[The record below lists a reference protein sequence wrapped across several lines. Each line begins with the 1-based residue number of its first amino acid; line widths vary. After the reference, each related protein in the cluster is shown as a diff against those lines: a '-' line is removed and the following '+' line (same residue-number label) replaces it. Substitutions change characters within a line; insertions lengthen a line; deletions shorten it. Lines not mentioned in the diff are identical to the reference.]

1 MEAQNLAIPA
11 KKLAKGKKMHKDII
25 LGSSSPRRREIMA
38 LFDFEYTLD
47 SADIDESDISTD
59 LSPKEYTTTLAMRK
73 GKKLKQR
80 HPHCI
85 IITADTIVYL
95 DGKYLCKP
103 HDKKQAFSMLK
114 SLSGTTHIV
123 GSAICLTVGDQV
135 FTEYEKTEVTLRE
148 LSEEQI
154 STYIETFSP
163 LDKAGAYGIQDA
175 GGILVEKINGNFHN
189 VVGFDIKQLEKLFSK
204 IGIDLWKH
212 LKKKTLAF

>member
-1 MEAQNLAIPA
+1 METQKVVIHA
-11 KKLAKGKKMHKDII
+11 KKPAKGKRMSKDII

-38 LFDFEYTLD
+38 LFDFQYSLD

-59 LSPKEYTTTLAMRK
+59 LSPQEYTATLAMRK

-80 HPHCI
+80 HPNCI
-85 IITADTIVYL
+85 IITADTIVYH

-103 HDKKQAFSMLK
+103 KNTKEAFSMLK

-135 FTEYEKTEVTLRE
+135 FIEYEKTEVTLRK
-148 LSEEQI
+148 LSDEQI
-154 STYIETFSP
+154 NTYIATFSP
-163 LDKAGAYGIQDA
+163 IDKAGAYGIQDA

-189 VVGFDIKQLEKLFSK
+189 VVGFDIKLLEKLFTH

-212 LKKKTLAF
+212 LKKKVLAF

>member
-1 MEAQNLAIPA
+1 MEVQNHVILA
-11 KKLAKGKKMHKDII
+11 KKPVKGKWMYKDII

-47 SADIDESDISTD
+47 SADIDESDISSE
-59 LSPKEYTTTLAMRK
+59 LSPKEYTTTLAVRK
-73 GKKLKQR
+73 GKKLHQR

-103 HDKKQAFSMLK
+103 QDKEEAFSMLK

-123 GSAICLTVGDQV
+123 ASALCITVGDQV
-135 FTEYEKTEVTLRE
+135 FTDYEKTEVTLRD
-148 LSEEQI
+148 LSDQQI
-154 STYIETFSP
+154 HTYIETFSP

-175 GGILVEKINGNFHN
+175 GGILVQKINGNFHN
-189 VVGFDIKQLEKLFSK
+189 VVGFDIKQLEKLFAQ

-212 LKKKTLAF
+212 LKKKAVAF